1 MTGTL
6 PLEIAPSLRLVL
18 IGDSGVGKSKSRELF
33 LNSVPGQVN
42 KDGSS
47 PDITALSIQDQSAE
61 GESSEATQETNG
73 EGQTNGHIKPQ
84 QAHDY
89 LYKDSVSTL
98 QIPQW
103 LSVTAVNN
111 NNDSLSNG
119 DDENSFPAGMV
130 PAENIVLHDF
140 VGYGETLDASRNIDR
155 VDAFLTEQYHATR
168 SLFGP
173 SISPLSTASHPGPA
187 SAGQQP
193 VLQPFLE
200 QLLVDSSM
208 AHTLPDACLYFVLYD
223 LKPVDIHFM
232 KRIMRHVNLIPILAK
247 ADTLSI
253 NQLWKAKSRILKQ
266 FEENQIDFFQFGY
279 SLEDLKEMAAEKMAG
294 GPPFVLSTSEL
305 EVQNV
310 GQPAASL
317 TDLALAVNEGRFSEG
332 HSDLCL
338 LQTLL
343 LGPKN
348 RILHQASVKKF
359 LNRWKTDLGLP
370 LGVEDQPSPATGP
383 SPSAGQQEVN
393 GATSAPAPTQ
403 QSEQQQQPAQAPEQ
417 PVQQQQQQPSEH
429 QEQEQVQ
436 VPQSPVQS
444 QLHQPQPVAQ
454 STYQYQHTPQHNLPP
469 SLQQQTYQP
478 TSSYIPSPYRGQSQS
493 SLLGGSAGG
502 NNSSANTKDDE
513 LGQVIKLSR
522 AQSVIRSA
530 SPSAKI
536 YTQGNIVPA
545 MPSNLS
551 NSSSPTSPSSTP
563 PPSSLTASIAASD

>member
-42 KDGSS
+42 NSHSDES
-47 PDITALSIQDQSAE
+47 PDINALSIHDKPSDDAT
-61 GESSEATQETNG
+61 SEATTEQNTNETPG
-73 EGQTNGHIKPQ
+73 GLSNGHTKP

-89 LYKDSVSTL
+89 VYRDYVSTL
-98 QIPQW
+98 EIPQW
-103 LSVTAVNN
+103 LSVTSTNN
-111 NNDSLSNG
+111 NSSTQDNEDS
-119 DDENSFPAGMV
+119 FATQMV

-140 VGYGETLDASRNIDR
+140 VGYGETLDARRTIDR
-155 VDAFLTEQYHATR
+155 VDAFLTEQYVATR
-168 SLFGP
+168 KLFGP
-173 SISPLSTASHPGPA
+173 SISPISTISRPGSAST
-187 SAGQQP
+187 GQQP

-232 KRIMRHVNLIPILAK
+232 QRIMRHVNLIPILAK

-266 FEENQIDFFQFGY
+266 LEENHIEFFQFGY

-294 GPPFVLSTSEL
+294 GPPFVLSTSDL
-305 EVQNV
+305 EVKNV

-348 RILHQASVKKF
+348 RMLHQASVKKF
-359 LNRWKTDLGLP
+359 LNRWKVDLGLP
-370 LGVEDQPSPATGP
+370 LEESEEKEAEKELPSPTAENAIQSTL
-383 SPSAGQQEVN
+383 AGQQN
-393 GATSAPAPTQ
+393 GTEAVVTPVAVAT
-403 QSEQQQQPAQAPEQ
+403 PE
-417 PVQQQQQQPSEH
+417 PVQQQQVQQEV
-429 QEQEQVQ
+429 EQETAQQ
-436 VPQSPVQS
+436 QR
-444 QLHQPQPVAQ
+444 QLPLQPQPL
-454 STYQYQHTPQHNLPP
+454 STYQFQNTPQHSLPP

-478 TSSYIPSPYRGQSQS
+478 TSSYVPSPYRGQSQS
-493 SLLGGSAGG
+493 NLLGGSTSGTA
-502 NNSSANTKDDE
+502 AAKDDE
-513 LGQVIKLSR
+513 VGQVIKLSR

-536 YTQGNIVPA
+536 YTQGTIVPA
-545 MPSNLS
+545 VPPLS
-551 NSSSPTSPSSTP
+551 NTSSPTSPSVTP
-563 PPSSLTASIAASD
+563 SLSSLASHSAPPSE

>member
-1 MTGTL
+1 
-6 PLEIAPSLRLVL
+6 V
-18 IGDSGVGKSKSRELF
+18 D
-33 LNSVPGQVN
+33 
-42 KDGSS
+42 S
-47 PDITALSIQDQSAE
+47 PDIAALSIQDKPE
-61 GESSEATQETNG
+61 DDTSEATATLETNG
-73 EGQTNGHIKPQ
+73 AAAGQSNGHTKPRT
-84 QAHDY
+84 HDY

-98 QIPQW
+98 EIPQW
-103 LSVTAVNN
+103 LSVSGASINSNSV
-111 NNDSLSNG
+111 NG
-119 DDENSFPAGMV
+119 DDEESAFPTGMV
-130 PAENIVLHDF
+130 PAENIVVHDF
-140 VGYGETLDASRNIDR
+140 VGYGETLDARRAIDR
-155 VDAFLTEQYHATR
+155 VDAFLKEQYDATKN
-168 SLFGP
+168 LFGP
-173 SISPLSTASHPGPA
+173 SITPLSTTSRPGPA

-193 VLQPFLE
+193 VFQPFLE

-266 FEENQIDFFQFGY
+266 LEENQIEFFHFGY

-305 EVQNV
+305 EVKNV
-310 GQPAASL
+310 GEPADNL

-348 RILHQASVKKF
+348 RILHRASVKKF

-370 LGVEDQPSPATGP
+370 LEEEQPSPANGS
-383 SPSAGQQEVN
+383 SPSAQEASETATPAPVPASAFAEQASEQPIQEHQQQE
-393 GATSAPAPTQ
+393 Q
-403 QSEQQQQPAQAPEQ
+403 EQE
-417 PVQQQQQQPSEH
+417 
-429 QEQEQVQ
+429 QEQEQV
-436 VPQSPVQS
+436 VQ
-444 QLHQPQPVAQ
+444 QQP
-454 STYQYQHTPQHNLPP
+454 STFQYQHTATPQHSLPP

-478 TSSYIPSPYRGQSQS
+478 TSSYIPSPYRGQSSQS
-493 SLLGGSAGG
+493 NL
-502 NNSSANTKDDE
+502 
-513 LGQVIKLSR
+513 R

-530 SPSAKI
+530 SPAAKI

-545 MPSNLS
+545 MPTSTLS

-563 PPSSLTASIAASD
+563 PPSSLAASVTHSAIASE

>member
-73 EGQTNGHIKPQ
+73 EDQTNGHIKPQ

-119 DDENSFPAGMV
+119 DGENSFPTGMV

-173 SISPLSTASHPGPA
+173 SISPLSTTSHPRPA

-266 FEENQIDFFQFGY
+266 LEENKIDFFQFGY

-370 LGVEDQPSPATGP
+370 LGPV
-383 SPSAGQQEVN
+383 
-393 GATSAPAPTQ
+393 
-403 QSEQQQQPAQAPEQ
+403 QQQQQ
-417 PVQQQQQQPSEH
+417 QQQQQQPSEH
-429 QEQEQVQ
+429 QEQQVQ

-444 QLHQPQPVAQ
+444 QLHQPQPAAQ

>member
-33 LNSVPGQVN
+33 LSTVPGQVHQ
-42 KDGSS
+42 DESS
-47 PDITALSIQDQSAE
+47 PDIAALSIQDKPE
-61 GESSEATQETNG
+61 GETSEQETNG
-73 EGQTNGHIKPQ
+73 AAVAGGLTHGHTKPQ
-84 QAHDY
+84 THDY
-89 LYKDSVSTL
+89 LYKDSISTL
-98 QIPQW
+98 EIPQW
-103 LSVTAVNN
+103 LSVTAANN
-111 NNDSLSNG
+111 NGINGNSG
-119 DDENSFPAGMV
+119 DDEEDVFPTGMV
-130 PAENIVLHDF
+130 PAENIVVHDF
-140 VGYGETLDASRNIDR
+140 VGYGETLDARRTIDR
-155 VDAFLTEQYHATR
+155 VDAFLKEQYDATKN
-168 SLFGP
+168 LFGP
-173 SISPLSTASHPGPA
+173 SITPLSTTSRPGPA
-187 SAGQQP
+187 SAAQQP

-247 ADTLSI
+247 ADTLSV

-266 FEENQIDFFQFGY
+266 LEENQIEFFQFGY

-310 GQPAASL
+310 GVPADSL

-370 LGVEDQPSPATGP
+370 LEEEEQPSPAAGS
-383 SPSAGQQEVN
+383 SPSSQEHE
-393 GATSAPAPTQ
+393 TPAPAPAPAPI
-403 QSEQQQQPAQAPEQ
+403 EQQQSAQDLEQ
-417 PVQQQQQQPSEH
+417 PSQQQQQPEQKE
-429 QEQEQVQ
+429 QEQEL
-436 VPQSPVQS
+436 VPLSPI
-444 QLHQPQPVAQ
+444 PQQ
-454 STYQYQHTPQHNLPP
+454 STFQYQHTSTPQHALPP

-478 TSSYIPSPYRGQSQS
+478 TSSYIPSPYRGQSSQS
-493 SLLGGSAGG
+493 SLLGSGGASGSKE
-502 NNSSANTKDDE
+502 KDDE

-545 MPSNLS
+545 MPTSTLS
-551 NSSSPTSPSSTP
+551 SSSSPTSPSSTP
-563 PPSSLTASIAASD
+563 PSSSLAASVAHSATASE

>member
-33 LNSVPGQVN
+33 LSTVPGQVHQ
-42 KDGSS
+42 DESS
-47 PDITALSIQDQSAE
+47 PDIAALSIQDQPE
-61 GESSEATQETNG
+61 GETSEQETNG
-73 EGQTNGHIKPQ
+73 AVVAGGLTHGHTKPQ
-84 QAHDY
+84 THDY
-89 LYKDSVSTL
+89 LYKNSISTL
-98 QIPQW
+98 EIPQW
-103 LSVTAVNN
+103 LSVTAANN
-111 NNDSLSNG
+111 NGINGNSG
-119 DDENSFPAGMV
+119 DDEEDVFPTGMV
-130 PAENIVLHDF
+130 PAENIVVHDF
-140 VGYGETLDASRNIDR
+140 VGYGETLDARRTIDR
-155 VDAFLTEQYHATR
+155 VDAFLKEQYDATKN
-168 SLFGP
+168 LFGP
-173 SISPLSTASHPGPA
+173 SITPLSTTSRPGPA
-187 SAGQQP
+187 SAAQQP

-247 ADTLSI
+247 ADTLSV

-266 FEENQIDFFQFGY
+266 LEENQIEFFQFGY

-305 EVQNV
+305 EVQN
-310 GQPAASL
+310 
-317 TDLALAVNEGRFSEG
+317 
-332 HSDLCL
+332 
-338 LQTLL
+338 TLL

-370 LGVEDQPSPATGP
+370 LEEEEQPSPAAGS
-383 SPSAGQQEVN
+383 SPSSQEHE
-393 GATSAPAPTQ
+393 TPAPAPAPAPI
-403 QSEQQQQPAQAPEQ
+403 EQQQSAQDLEQ
-417 PVQQQQQQPSEH
+417 PSQQQQQPEQKE
-429 QEQEQVQ
+429 QEQEL
-436 VPQSPVQS
+436 VPLSPI
-444 QLHQPQPVAQ
+444 PQQ
-454 STYQYQHTPQHNLPP
+454 STFQYQHTSTPQHALPP

-478 TSSYIPSPYRGQSQS
+478 TSSYIPSPYRGQSSQS
-493 SLLGGSAGG
+493 SLLGSGGASGSKE
-502 NNSSANTKDDE
+502 KDDE

-545 MPSNLS
+545 MPTSTLS
-551 NSSSPTSPSSTP
+551 SSSSPTSPSSTP
-563 PPSSLTASIAASD
+563 PSSSLAASVAHSATASE

>member
-33 LNSVPGQVN
+33 LNTIPGQVHQDEN
-42 KDGSS
+42 T
-47 PDITALSIQDQSAE
+47 PDITALSIQDKPE
-61 GESSEATQETNG
+61 GEASEQEPNG
-73 EGQTNGHIKPQ
+73 AVAAGGQSNGHTKPQ
-84 QAHDY
+84 THDY

-98 QIPQW
+98 EIPQW
-103 LSVTAVNN
+103 LSVTAANN
-111 NNDSLSNG
+111 TNGSDNNSD
-119 DDENSFPAGMV
+119 DDEGAFPTGMV
-130 PAENIVLHDF
+130 SAENIVVHDF
-140 VGYGETLDASRNIDR
+140 VGYGETLDASRTIDR
-155 VDAFLTEQYHATR
+155 VDAFLKEQHDATKN
-168 SLFGP
+168 LFGP
-173 SISPLSTASHPGPA
+173 SITPLSTTSRPGPA

-253 NQLWKAKSRILKQ
+253 AQLWKAKSRILKQ
-266 FEENQIDFFQFGY
+266 LEENQIEFFQFGY

-310 GQPAASL
+310 GEPADSL

-370 LGVEDQPSPATGP
+370 LEEEEQSSPAAGP
-383 SPSAGQQEVN
+383 SPSLQE
-393 GATSAPAPTQ
+393 AEAAAPAPA
-403 QSEQQQQPAQAPEQ
+403 SASAPVEQEQ
-417 PVQQQQQQPSEH
+417 PVQTTEQGAQQQQQPEQKE
-429 QEQEQVQ
+429 QEQESGQ
-436 VPQSPVQS
+436 QSPVQ
-444 QLHQPQPVAQ
+444 QQ
-454 STYQYQHTPQHNLPP
+454 STFQYQHTTTPQHILPP

-478 TSSYIPSPYRGQSQS
+478 TSSYVPSPYRGQSSQS
-493 SLLGGSAGG
+493 NLLGGGASG
-502 NNSSANTKDDE
+502 SKEKDDE

-545 MPSNLS
+545 MPTSTLS

-563 PPSSLTASIAASD
+563 SPSSLAASAAHSATASE

>member
-1 MTGTL
+1 M
-6 PLEIAPSLRLVL
+6 
-18 IGDSGVGKSKSRELF
+18 GKSKSRELF
-33 LNSVPGQVN
+33 LNAIPGQVHQ
-42 KDGSS
+42 DGNS
-47 PDITALSIQDQSAE
+47 PDIAALSIQDKPE
-61 GESSEATQETNG
+61 GEASEQETNG
-73 EGQTNGHIKPQ
+73 DAAAGGQTNGHTKLQ
-84 QAHDY
+84 THDY

-98 QIPQW
+98 EIPQW
-103 LSVTAVNN
+103 LSVTAANN
-111 NNDSLSNG
+111 NSISDNADNEEG
-119 DDENSFPAGMV
+119 AFPTGMV
-130 PAENIVLHDF
+130 PAENIVVHDF
-140 VGYGETLDASRNIDR
+140 VGYGETLDARRTIDR
-155 VDAFLTEQYHATR
+155 VDAFLKEQYDATKN
-168 SLFGP
+168 LFGP
-173 SISPLSTASHPGPA
+173 SISPLSTTSRPGPA
-187 SAGQQP
+187 SAAQQP

-247 ADTLSI
+247 ADTLSV

-266 FEENQIDFFQFGY
+266 LEENQIEFFQFGY

-310 GQPAASL
+310 GEPADSL

-370 LGVEDQPSPATGP
+370 LEEVQQPSPAAGS
-383 SPSAGQQEVN
+383 SPSAQEVET
-393 GATSAPAPTQ
+393 AAPAPAPAPV
-403 QSEQQQQPAQAPEQ
+403 EQQQPPQALEQ
-417 PVQQQQQQPSEH
+417 PTQQQPEQKE
-429 QEQEQVQ
+429 QEQEPVQ
-436 VPQSPVQS
+436 LSPIQQQSPF
-444 QLHQPQPVAQ
+444 
-454 STYQYQHTPQHNLPP
+454 QYQHTTTPQHALPP

-478 TSSYIPSPYRGQSQS
+478 TSSYIPSPYRGQSSQS
-493 SLLGGSAGG
+493 SLLGSGGASGSKE
-502 NNSSANTKDDE
+502 KDDE

-536 YTQGNIVPA
+536 YTQGNFVPA
-545 MPSNLS
+545 MPTSTLS

-563 PPSSLTASIAASD
+563 PPSSLAASATHSATASE

>member
-33 LNSVPGQVN
+33 LNSVPGQV
-42 KDGSS
+42 KPEADS
-47 PDITALSIQDQSAE
+47 PYITALSIQDAIPDGE
-61 GESSEATQETNG
+61 EESSEKATTTQDLNG
-73 EGQTNGHIKPQ
+73 AAAAAATAREGQTNGSTKPQ
-84 QAHDY
+84 THDH
-89 LYKDSVSTL
+89 LYKDAVSTL
-98 QIPQW
+98 QVPRW
-103 LSVTAVNN
+103 LSVTSTDNTG
-111 NNDSLSNG
+111 DSNG
-119 DDENSFPAGMV
+119 ENAFAAGMI
-130 PAENIVLHDF
+130 PAENIVVHDF
-140 VGYGETLDASRNIDR
+140 VGYGETLDARRTIDR
-155 VDAFLTEQYHATR
+155 VDGFLTEQYVATR
-168 SLFGP
+168 NLFGP
-173 SISPLSTASHPGPA
+173 SISPLSTISRP
-187 SAGQQP
+187 SLSGQQP
-193 VLQPFLE
+193 VLQPVLE

-266 FEENQIDFFQFGY
+266 LEENQIEFFQFGY

-310 GQPAASL
+310 GQPAANL

-338 LQTLL
+338 LQSLL

-370 LGVEDQPSPATGP
+370 LEEEEEEQASGAG
-383 SPSAGQQEVN
+383 SPSAEGEQEAEV
-393 GATSAPAPTQ
+393 ATVAAPASAPTQ
-403 QSEQQQQPAQAPEQ
+403 QSEQPALSPEQ
-417 PVQQQQQQPSEH
+417 EQEQEEEQQAPVQQQSPLQQPVYPYTQQQ
-429 QEQEQVQ
+429 QQ
-436 VPQSPVQS
+436 
-444 QLHQPQPVAQ
+444 
-454 STYQYQHTPQHNLPP
+454 TLPP
-469 SLQQQTYQP
+469 SLQQQKYQP
-478 TSSYIPSPYRGQSQS
+478 TSSYVPSPSRAQSQT
-493 SLLGGSAGG
+493 SLVGS
-502 NNSSANTKDDE
+502 KDDE

-522 AQSVIRSA
+522 AQSIIRSA
-530 SPSAKI
+530 SPAAKI

-545 MPSNLS
+545 VPSNLS
-551 NSSSPTSPSSTP
+551 SSSSPTSPASTP
-563 PPSSLTASIAASD
+563 PPSSLAASVSHSATASE

>member
-1 MTGTL
+1 M
-6 PLEIAPSLRLVL
+6 
-18 IGDSGVGKSKSRELF
+18 GKSKSRELF
-33 LNSVPGQVN
+33 LNTVPGQV
-42 KDGSS
+42 DSQSHQESDS
-47 PDITALSIQDQSAE
+47 PDITDLSIQNKP
-61 GESSEATQETNG
+61 ESETSEAQETNG
-73 EGQTNGHIKPQ
+73 AATGQSNGHTKPHQ
-84 QAHDY
+84 THDY

-98 QIPQW
+98 EVPQW
-103 LSVTAVNN
+103 LSVTGARNN
-111 NNDSLSNG
+111 SSDNG
-119 DDENSFPAGMV
+119 DDEEGAFPTGMV
-130 PAENIVLHDF
+130 PAENIVVHDF
-140 VGYGETLDASRNIDR
+140 VGYGETLDARRAIDR
-155 VDAFLTEQYHATR
+155 VDAFLKEQYDATKN
-168 SLFGP
+168 LFGP
-173 SISPLSTASHPGPA
+173 SITPLSTTSRPGPA

-193 VLQPFLE
+193 VFQPFLE

-266 FEENQIDFFQFGY
+266 LEENQIEFFQFGY

-305 EVQNV
+305 EIQTV
-310 GQPAASL
+310 GKPADSL
-317 TDLALAVNEGRFSEG
+317 TDLALAVNEGQFSEG

-370 LGVEDQPSPATGP
+370 LEEEQQSSPTDGS
-383 SPSAGQQEVN
+383 SPSAQE
-393 GATSAPAPTQ
+393 ADEAAAPAPAPASAPASTSAEQAAEQPTQ
-403 QSEQQQQPAQAPEQ
+403 EQQPESEQPQEQGQEQIVQQQPAI
-417 PVQQQQQQPSEH
+417 VQQPS
-429 QEQEQVQ
+429 
-436 VPQSPVQS
+436 
-444 QLHQPQPVAQ
+444 
-454 STYQYQHTPQHNLPP
+454 TFQYQNTTAPQHNLPP

-478 TSSYIPSPYRGQSQS
+478 TSSYIPSPYRGQSSQS
-493 SLLGGSAGG
+493 SLLGGGAAA
-502 NNSSANTKDDE
+502 SSSKEKDDE

-545 MPSNLS
+545 MPTSSLS

-563 PPSSLTASIAASD
+563 PTSSLAASVTLSATASE

>member
-1 MTGTL
+1 
-6 PLEIAPSLRLVL
+6 
-18 IGDSGVGKSKSRELF
+18 SRELF
-33 LNSVPGQVN
+33 LNTVPGQIHQDEN
-42 KDGSS
+42 SS
-47 PDITALSIQDQSAE
+47 DIAALSIQDKPE
-61 GESSEATQETNG
+61 GEASEQETNG
-73 EGQTNGHIKPQ
+73 ATAAGGQSNGHTKPQ
-84 QAHDY
+84 THDY

-98 QIPQW
+98 EIPQW
-103 LSVTAVNN
+103 LSVTAANN
-111 NNDSLSNG
+111 AYGSGNNIG
-119 DDENSFPAGMV
+119 DEEGAFPTGMV
-130 PAENIVLHDF
+130 PAENIAVHDF
-140 VGYGETLDASRNIDR
+140 VGYGETLDASRTIDR
-155 VDAFLTEQYHATR
+155 VDAFLKEQHDATKN
-168 SLFGP
+168 LFGP
-173 SISPLSTASHPGPA
+173 SITPLSTTSRPGPA

-266 FEENQIDFFQFGY
+266 LEENQIEFFQFGY

-310 GQPAASL
+310 GDPADSL

-370 LGVEDQPSPATGP
+370 LEEEQPRSPAAGS
-383 SPSAGQQEVN
+383 SPSSQE
-393 GATSAPAPTQ
+393 AEAAAPA
-403 QSEQQQQPAQAPEQ
+403 SASVEQQQPIQSSEQ
-417 PVQQQQQQPSEH
+417 TVQQQQQSEQKE
-429 QEQEQVQ
+429 QEQESVQ
-436 VPQSPVQS
+436 QSPVQ
-444 QLHQPQPVAQ
+444 QQ
-454 STYQYQHTPQHNLPP
+454 STFQYQHTTTPQHTLPP

-478 TSSYIPSPYRGQSQS
+478 TSSYVPSPYRGQSSQS
-493 SLLGGSAGG
+493 NLLGGGG
-502 NNSSANTKDDE
+502 GASGSKEKDDE

-536 YTQGNIVPA
+536 YTQGNVVPA
-545 MPSNLS
+545 MPTSSLS

-563 PPSSLTASIAASD
+563 SPSTLAATATHSATASE

>member
-33 LNSVPGQVN
+33 LNTVPGQVHQDEN
-42 KDGSS
+42 S
-47 PDITALSIQDQSAE
+47 PDIAALSIQDKPE
-61 GESSEATQETNG
+61 GEASEQETNG
-73 EGQTNGHIKPQ
+73 AAAAGGQTNGHTKSQ
-84 QAHDY
+84 THDY

-98 QIPQW
+98 EIPQW
-103 LSVTAVNN
+103 LSVTAAN
-111 NNDSLSNG
+111 NG
-119 DDENSFPAGMV
+119 DDEEGATGMV
-130 PAENIVLHDF
+130 PAENIAVHDF
-140 VGYGETLDASRNIDR
+140 VGYGESLDARITIDR
-155 VDAFLTEQYHATR
+155 VDAFLKEQYDATKN
-168 SLFGP
+168 LFGP
-173 SISPLSTASHPGPA
+173 SITPLSTTSRPGPA
-187 SAGQQP
+187 SAAQQP

-247 ADTLSI
+247 ADTLSV

-266 FEENQIDFFQFGY
+266 LEENQIEFFQFGY

-310 GQPAASL
+310 GEPADSL
-317 TDLALAVNEGRFSEG
+317 TDLALAVNEGRFSKG

-348 RILHQASVKKF
+348 RTLHQASVKKF

-370 LGVEDQPSPATGP
+370 LEEEQQPSPAAGS
-383 SPSAGQQEVN
+383 SPSSQEAETV
-393 GATSAPAPTQ
+393 APAPALAPVELELT
-403 QSEQQQQPAQAPEQ
+403 AQALEQ
-417 PVQQQQQQPSEH
+417 PTQQQQQPEQKE
-429 QEQEQVQ
+429 QEQELVQ
-436 VPQSPVQS
+436 QSPTQ
-444 QLHQPQPVAQ
+444 QPSAF
-454 STYQYQHTPQHNLPP
+454 QYQHNTTPQHTLPP

-478 TSSYIPSPYRGQSQS
+478 TSSYTPSPYRGQSSQS
-493 SLLGGSAGG
+493 SLLGSGGAPGSKE
-502 NNSSANTKDDE
+502 KDDE

-545 MPSNLS
+545 MPTSNLS

-563 PPSSLTASIAASD
+563 PTSSLAASVTHSATASE

>member
-1 MTGTL
+1 
-6 PLEIAPSLRLVL
+6 
-18 IGDSGVGKSKSRELF
+18 
-33 LNSVPGQVN
+33 
-42 KDGSS
+42 
-47 PDITALSIQDQSAE
+47 
-61 GESSEATQETNG
+61 
-73 EGQTNGHIKPQ
+73 
-84 QAHDY
+84 
-89 LYKDSVSTL
+89 
-98 QIPQW
+98 
-103 LSVTAVNN
+103 
-111 NNDSLSNG
+111 
-119 DDENSFPAGMV
+119 MV
-130 PAENIVLHDF
+130 PAENIVVHDF
-140 VGYGETLDASRNIDR
+140 VGYGETLDARRTIDR
-155 VDAFLTEQYHATR
+155 VDAFLKEQYDATKN
-168 SLFGP
+168 LFGP
-173 SISPLSTASHPGPA
+173 SITPLSTTSRPGPA
-187 SAGQQP
+187 SAAQQP

-247 ADTLSI
+247 ADTLSV

-266 FEENQIDFFQFGY
+266 LEENQIEFFQFGY

-310 GQPAASL
+310 GVPADSL

-370 LGVEDQPSPATGP
+370 LEEEEQPSPAAGS
-383 SPSAGQQEVN
+383 SPSSQEPE
-393 GATSAPAPTQ
+393 TPAPAPAPAPI
-403 QSEQQQQPAQAPEQ
+403 EQQQSAQDLEQ
-417 PVQQQQQQPSEH
+417 PSQQQQQPEQKE
-429 QEQEQVQ
+429 QEQEP
-436 VPQSPVQS
+436 VPLSPI
-444 QLHQPQPVAQ
+444 PQQ
-454 STYQYQHTPQHNLPP
+454 STFQYQHTSTPQHTLPP

-478 TSSYIPSPYRGQSQS
+478 TSSYIPSPYRGQSSQS
-493 SLLGGSAGG
+493 SLLGSGGTSGSKE
-502 NNSSANTKDDE
+502 KDDE

-545 MPSNLS
+545 MPTSTLS
-551 NSSSPTSPSSTP
+551 SSSSPTSPSSTP
-563 PPSSLTASIAASD
+563 PSSSLAASVAHSATASE